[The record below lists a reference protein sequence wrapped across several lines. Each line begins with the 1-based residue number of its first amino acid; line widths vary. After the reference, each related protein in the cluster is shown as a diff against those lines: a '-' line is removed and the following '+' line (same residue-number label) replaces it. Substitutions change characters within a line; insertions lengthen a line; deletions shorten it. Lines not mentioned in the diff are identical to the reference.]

1 MRKTILVKDGL
12 MKKLS
17 VIVPCYKAERYIERC
32 LNGLLAQ
39 SYKNLEIIVVVD
51 GIVDRT
57 AEIAEKYPVKTVIFE
72 SSMPYCA

>member
-1 MRKTILVKDGL
+1 

-57 AEIAEKYPVKTVIFE
+57 GEIA
-72 SSMPYCA
+72 